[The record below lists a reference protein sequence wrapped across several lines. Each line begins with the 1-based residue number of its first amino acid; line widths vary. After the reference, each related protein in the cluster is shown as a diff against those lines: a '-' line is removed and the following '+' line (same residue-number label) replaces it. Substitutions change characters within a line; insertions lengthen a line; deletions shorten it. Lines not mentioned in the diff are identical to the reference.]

1 MKCQKAE
8 QWILL
13 SDSGELGAWR
23 ARKLARHLAS
33 CTHCQDYA
41 RSLGALTRA
50 TRAWDAGQPGSQ
62 TVGAIRT
69 GLLEA
74 RDRRTVWVVEPADRP
89 FARPAWALAALL
101 ALLGAGLLW
110 FAVARPGS
118 EPAMARMETPSIEA
132 PGAASALAWDDN
144 LDAEIDALTDLLA
157 SSLTDQNGNSTT
169 ATTETDED
177 TIARELL
184 ELQGYTI

>member
-13 SDSGELGAWR
+13 RDSGELGAWR
-23 ARKLARHLAS
+23 AGKLARHLSS
-33 CTHCQDYA
+33 CPQCREYA
-41 RSLGALTRA
+41 GSLATLTRA

-62 TVGAIRT
+62 TIGAIRT

-74 RDRRTVWVVEPADRP
+74 RDRRTVWTVQPVDRP
-89 FARPAWALAALL
+89 FARPVWALAGLL
-101 ALLGAGLLW
+101 AVLGAGLLW
-110 FAVARPGS
+110 FATARHGS
-118 EPAMARMETPSIEA
+118 EPSVARVETPSIEA
-132 PGAASALAWDDN
+132 PEATSALAWDDN
-144 LDAEIDALTDLLA
+144 LDAEISALTDLLA
-157 SSLTDQNGNSTT
+157 SSLTDQNGNTT
-169 ATTETDED
+169 AATSESDED